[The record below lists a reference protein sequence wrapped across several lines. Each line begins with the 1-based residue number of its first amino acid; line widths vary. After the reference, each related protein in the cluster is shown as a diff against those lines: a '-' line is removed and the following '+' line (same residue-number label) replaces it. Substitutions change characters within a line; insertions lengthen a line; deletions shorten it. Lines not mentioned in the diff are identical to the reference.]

1 MNVHKHSIWPP
12 PGACQLNH
20 PAPAARHGALLQQ
33 SVRAALIF
41 PAVRWP
47 DDAASPVINRSDKE

>member
-20 PAPAARHGALLQQ
+20 PGPAARHGALLQQ
-33 SVRAALIF
+33 SVRAALIV
-41 PAVRWP
+41 PAVHWP
-47 DDAASPVINRSDKE
+47 DDAASPVINSSDKE

>member
-20 PAPAARHGALLQQ
+20 PAPAARYGALMQQ
-33 SVRAALIF
+33 SVRTALIF
-41 PAVRWP
+41 PG
-47 DDAASPVINRSDKE
+47 SPLAGRSRLSRDQ

>member
-20 PAPAARHGALLQQ
+20 PAPAARYGALMQQ
-33 SVRAALIF
+33 SVRTALIF
-41 PAVRWP
+41 PAVHWP
-47 DDAASPVINRSDKE
+47 DEAASPVINS